1 VARRIVARAPGR
13 VNLIGDHTD
22 YTGGLVM
29 PMAVDRW
36 TVVEAERWDQ
46 PLVHLASEHE
56 QAPAIVPLPVQHP
69 EQAEPPWARYV
80 AGVAAEM
87 GAAAHG
93 VDGRVSGD
101 LPVGSGLSSSAALEV
116 ATALALGYQGD
127 PVELA
132 HLCRRAEQRASGVPC
147 GIMDQLASVAGVAG
161 CALLIDC
168 TTLAIEPV
176 PLPADVEVVVRF
188 VAPRMLAASEYALR
202 VAQCAV
208 AEAELG
214 PLRAASIDR
223 LDAVTDPVVRHRAHH
238 VITENARVREFAH
251 ALAAGDVTTAGALMT
266 ASHASLRDDFEV
278 STTALDDTVD
288 RLLATPGVLG
298 ARLTGGGF
306 GGCVVALA
314 LPGSPAEGWRLRPVD
329 GASVAPAQADTT
341 GR

>member
-1 VARRIVARAPGR
+1 

-36 TVVEAERWDQ
+36 TVVEVERWDE
-46 PLVHLASEHE
+46 PLVHLVSEHD
-56 QAPAIVPLPVQHP
+56 ATPAVVPLPVEHP

-93 VDGRVSGD
+93 VKGTISGD

-116 ATALALGYQGD
+116 ATALALGFDGD

-168 TTLAIEPV
+168 TTLTIEPI
-176 PLPADVEVVVRF
+176 PLPPDVEIVVRF
-188 VAPRMLAASEYALR
+188 VAPRMLAASEYAQR

-214 PLRAASIDR
+214 SLRAVSLERVGVIR
-223 LDAVTDPVVRHRAHH
+223 DPLVRRRARHVV
-238 VITENARVREFAH
+238 TENARVRELAD
-251 ALAAGDVTTAGALMT
+251 ALTAGDVTAAGALMT
-266 ASHASLRDDFEV
+266 ASHVSLRDDFEV
-278 STTALDDTVD
+278 STTALDDAVEQ
-288 RLLATPGVLG
+288 LLATPGVLG

-314 LPGSPAEGWRLRPVD
+314 RTGSPAEGWRLHPVD
-329 GASVAPAQADTT
+329 GASVGPAHTVATE
-341 GR
+341 R